1 MVETFNRV
9 TVRHRSVVVVVDEVA
24 DVVGDVV
31 VVEVVVKAVAVGV
44 YVAAGDVL
52 RLSLRV
58 WASRFS
64 RTMCM
69 CGAYSE
75 RASDVSGAGRGSECD
90 ESYVRCLL

>member
-1 MVETFNRV
+1 M
-9 TVRHRSVVVVVDEVA
+9 
-24 DVVGDVV
+24 
-31 VVEVVVKAVAVGV
+31 VEVVVKAVAVGV

-69 CGAYSE
+69 CGASE
-75 RASDVSGAGRGSECD
+75 RASDVSVAGRGSECD